1 MNDTCKFC
9 GTVESVNAPN
19 CSSYEQATERTD
31 SHPYGCPWF
40 NKDSRERFAAPGC
53 GGWRPIETAPKDKT
67 QIIVCGTYSDDVAIV
82 RWDERKKDW
91 LCLADGVAVIES
103 QGDTW
108 TDYSYFSVPS
118 HWQPCPV
125 ARRAVVGSP
134 RGQT

>member
-1 MNDTCKFC
+1 MSETLADQLKRLCCAETEGKFFDCVTDNIDTIIAALVGS
-9 GTVESVNAPN
+9 GT
-19 CSSYEQATERTD
+19 
-31 SHPYGCPWF
+31 WL
-40 NKDSRERFAAPGC
+40 
-53 GGWRPIETAPKDKT
+53 PIETAPKDKT

-125 ARRAVVGSP
+125 ARRAAVSRSLTPEG
-134 RGQT
+134 GGE